1 MAGFDQSL
9 RSLFFYDMIILALQ
23 SKVLV
28 AYFFKSPFEKVDLDG
43 FQPVV
48 NKSSDLTLPTV
59 N

>member
-9 RSLFFYDMIILALQ
+9 RSLLFYDMIILALQ

-28 AYFFKSPFEKVDLDG
+28 MYFFKSPFEKGDLDG
-43 FQPVV
+43 FQLVV
-48 NKSSDLTLPTV
+48 NKSSDLALPTA